1 MLALAA
7 TPPPFVPSGFV
18 ARVDNPWFPLIPG
31 TVYVYR
37 GAKDGR
43 ASRDVVTV
51 TRRSKRIEGVRAIV
65 VDDRLYEAGRLASGR
80 PTGTRRTGPETSGT
94 WARRPPSS
102 TGVGASRA
110 ARARGSRAVTAPC
123 RGS

>member
-7 TPPPFVPSGFV
+7 APPPFIPSSFV

-80 PTGTRRTGPETSGT
+80 PTGTRRIVAATSGT
-94 WARRPPSS
+94 SARRPPSS
-102 TGVGASRA
+102 TGRA
-110 ARARGSRAVTAPC
+110 A
-123 RGS
+123 